1 SFEIDRP
8 PTHKAELVKSAS
20 DIDANLRAI
29 LPKVSELRKHFET
42 TKSSESEMNR
52 KERIARRLEGI
63 EADAPPALVPSM
75 QHVPG
80 LVANRLL
87 EEDTPRYM
95 RASDPCDPGIMVRCY
110 AGDEGSTTDRQ
121 SRARNR
127 GEPAGS
133 SQQGS
138 IQQGAPSDAIPALVG
153 STKAERIARYKA
165 ERRRQL
171 SERYGILLDQEAE
184 PERHPRQSRS
194 RREGRSQAQE
204 DEEARSRGD
213 ERSRPQYSQS
223 GVGRVFMPANPDPT
237 PVEPLPPE
245 RGRRGSFS
253 ERERVLNVENQRR
266 GSRTRQPPPEDA
278 PVAMETTLGRGVAAV
293 PSSPRTAR
301 RASLP
306 ATRQGISPGDLFI
319 EQQAQNILSRQGLAT
334 LSQSDWSLVQD
345 SDSNTHSHINWPSRI
360 RFRERQARDD
370 RGSDAGSDPS
380 SQRRHP
386 TVIPTYL
393 APRSE
398 SYGSSQR
405 SPSTERSIHQR
416 PRSVE
421 RPSFQRTPSYE
432 PPNYQRTG
440 SAEPP
445 NYQRT
450 GSAEPPRYQHHP
462 AVDSPHYQH
471 TPSYEPLSYQRTP
484 STEPPHYQRT
494 PSAEPP
500 HYQRTPSAEPPVYQH
515 GVNTDPP
522 GYPGTIGYPPVYGH
536 LPAHHRDA
544 PPPPVPHLAPP
555 PAPSHRD
562 LQRPPYGHHDNQ
574 HPSLRPGNAP
584 HQLSFSIAHPT
595 DPHFTSYKHPPA
607 QAHGH
612 TPQPPAQVPSY
623 AAQPPAQVPSY
634 AAQPPAQVPSYTA
647 HHVPQASLPPHAPA
661 GPAEP
666 QGYPFSSSVRHVV
679 GPGEFR
685 HRTSTDYQT
694 REPQQ
699 HNYQRRELQKDLQHR
714 EPQREDYQR
723 REPQRQDYQIRKP
736 QQHDCQRRDS
746 QQDDYHRRE
755 PQRDLRQQEP
765 QKEDYQ
771 RREPQQEPQRHNYQR
786 KEPQQVDFQR
796 REPQRAETQREDH
809 QRRDHY
815 GVEPHRAE
823 TQREDHQRR
832 DHYGGEPQ
840 SGLGQR
846 GEDHQRR
853 DAHRGD
859 YQTWVPHGAET
870 RRMEVSRGDFQ
881 IESSRPEPQRAEH
894 KRGESKESKEGEHQ
908 KREILRGEP
917 HRVGP
922 PPHGE
927 TQQGEPLRDPQ
938 RGQPETG
945 EPQRGELQ
953 RKPLRGEPET
963 ELQRGEPE
971 TREHKRGEPHRGEC
985 HREPQRA
992 EPQREPQGGEPQ
1004 KAELQQGVRTDQHTE
1019 GLLRSRK
1026 AVLPSEIR
1034 RRERSSDD
1042 PARSQGDEQRSPRI
1056 GQSDEQGSP
1065 RIGQSDELE
1074 GQGRRRRIS
1083 QSDEGEGHVRRRR
1096 ISQSDEKEAPV
1107 RRRRIS
1113 QEDGEARRVRTVSQ
1127 SEEEGQT
1134 SRVRRISQNQS
1145 EEDWEM
1151 RDHGQPLGSQD
1162 IADETLM
1169 DTTPPQLQPA
1179 NEEDRSVASPRSP
1192 ASPPERQRRSG
1203 GELKPKIRMR
1213 SMSDIGVTQR
1223 SAVYRSLERAA
1234 TREAATV
1241 GPVARETG
1249 GVANGEVGG
1258 LDTRVSVA
1266 KLRHSYL
1273 ENASGRRPELD
1284 VKVDPAA
1291 AVVAVAAEG
1300 EMPTAD
1306 WERGTR
1312 RPRRYITPGDDR
1324 KSSERFHTQ
1333 PITSAERLES
1343 DRSRLS
1349 PTQLQNNE
1357 ADEEKLDE
1365 RAKMS
1370 VAAKRSLFRELERS
1384 AEVIPKPRSR
1394 NAAVERRFRRA
1405 LERSHTQPVTPQEVV
1420 IATTLQAAASAHGST
1435 SKEQEKEALP
1445 REVVPGEE
1453 EAGPDAEEAGP
1464 DEPDISTLSLA
1475 EKMAL
1480 FNRISQ
1486 AGARPPDA
1494 KARRGQA
1501 RFQTQPI
1508 TQEEVLKIKLEPLSA
1523 SLVRS
1528 VAVASSQASVATVPA
1543 ASTATAGDAH
1553 LEKPPLPLYS
1563 PPPQASPNE
1572 RPYERGGVRYFSLSD
1587 STDHQSPP
1595 PSDHT
1600 HESGP
1605 SRVGQPQPSA
1615 NGQWRGGARE
1625 EGGWRS
1631 KQLLLEGE
1639 EPGAHTRPA
1648 PHTHT
1653 HTHTHP
1659 ASLSASKTEQERE
1672 LQVQRERER
1681 EEERERERE
1690 WERKRGLDREKEQER
1705 ELQRE
1710 AREQER
1716 EREKEQE
1723 LARER
1728 EREREREQERARE
1741 REREEE
1747 RAREREREREQEL
1760 AREREREEERARERE
1775 REREQEKERV
1785 RENSAV
1791 SEPQTHTHSH
1801 PHTHTHTH
1809 THRVQ
1814 HADREPSDRHTGA
1827 DVLQSSPSGRPVAA
1841 TAPYLQQSPPYTH
1854 PYTPVSPPAQPCT
1867 HTHPYTPVSPPAQPC
1882 THTPPYTPA
1891 SPPTQ
1896 PCTHTQP
1903 QAQPYVHG
1911 QPYVQTHTHTPSQ
1924 PQSQPY
1930 IDTHTPPQTQ
1940 PRPTAH
1946 PHTLVPP
1953 LPKPQTY
1960 LQAQSQPYSPP
1971 PPHTHTLTLTH
1982 THTPGYAHTHT
1993 PVRQSYGPAQAT
2005 PLTPPYTPP
2014 QTQAPPP
2021 PYPKPQAPPYSLLP
2035 QLPQPQLPQPQLP
2048 PAQSQPPPPTYPKPQ
2063 APQYGQLPPAQT
2075 LPPPPTYPKPAPPAG
2090 YPQPPSAQPPVA
2102 PKQPPAPQPKPQSYV
2117 LPPPEGL
2124 QGTPGPCA
2132 TLQPSQVSPKQARIA
2147 ATQAPP
2153 PPSTRVPQPESAE
2166 DMSALSI
2173 KERLA
2178 LLKKSGEE
2186 DWKNRINK
2194 KQEVAQEVVSAS
2206 DGNAQ
2211 IWQEQG
2217 SRKKEERAVVR
2228 EELTSS
2234 EKFWS
2239 NQPAGDE
2246 MGEGKISIEERKQ
2259 MICTREEAWQSTGR
2273 GVANDSSQYTVA
2285 ARMVKKGLAASS
2297 SIISP
2302 ILSPVSTKFKG
2313 SSPTV
2318 GKPQEELE
2326 AQPDMESD
2334 KKLDKLEAFIGRINS
2349 KVSELQ
2355 ETTLTVTERAVKE
2368 VMRLDDEVFSK
2379 FYRHVTELPRSPGRI
2394 HIDDDFDAI
2403 FGKQTPKLTSAMV
2416 QHKRAVR
2423 PSRNVQSSR
2432 NPLRML
2438 AARQDIRHEYT
2449 EQRLNIAQLE
2459 SRRMKQKTVSMT
2471 KSCSLSDA
2479 ALAGLAS
2486 KENFSSVSL
2495 RSASVSEQLTNNSA
2509 APYRKTMLLHV
2520 KGRRHVQTRLVEP
2533 RRSSL
2538 NSGDCFLLVTSELCC
2553 VWIGEFSNVIERA
2566 KVSELANFI
2575 QTNHDLGCRAT
2586 EVVTL
2591 EEGVNAQGAVATE
2604 FWKVLGGLAPYQS
2617 AGPAEEDELFESA
2630 IVETNCIFRLVED
2643 RLLPDDDYWGRVPHC
2658 ALLDSKEVLVFDF
2671 GCEVYVWHGREVTLA
2686 QRKVA
2691 FQLAKHLW
2699 NGTFDYT
2706 NCDINPLDPGGCNK
2720 LIPRKGQGRPDWAIF
2735 GRLTEHNETTLFKE
2749 KFQDWRETHRAKTD
2763 PDQPST
2769 EQVDVSGKEAGV
2781 APCAYDVRL
2790 MLPLLQSPVSTRL
2803 EGQDIG
2809 RGHGRVQGG
2818 EEDGLRSLEVSTT
2831 SVEAWHILEFDYSRL
2846 PRQSVGQFHEGD
2858 AYVVKWKYMV
2868 SAAVGSRQRPDQVRS
2883 APAGREKCCYFFWQ
2897 GRHSSVSEKGTSALM
2912 TVELDEERGPQVQV
2926 QQGKEPPCFLQCFNG
2941 GMVVH
2946 AGKREE
2952 EEENIQNEWRL
2963 YCVRGEVPV
2972 EGHLL
2977 EVACHCSSLRSRSSL
2992 VLLGVQQA
3000 HIYLWHGCKAQT
3012 HTRAV
3017 ARTAAERI
3025 KEQRPL
3031 EAGLH
3036 SSCQVTIHEC
3046 EEGEEP
3052 LGFWEALGRKDR
3064 KAYDCMLQDPGKF
3077 DFTPRVFLLSSSSGE
3092 FVARELFHPSQAP
3105 GLVSSQ
3111 PCLQEDLYSAPQ
3123 PALFLVDNFHEVY
3136 LWQGWWPQDSES
3148 PGSAHIRW
3156 DADRKC
3162 AMETVLQYCRAK
3174 SEKAAVPKAY
3184 LVHAGLEPLTFT
3196 NMFPSWEHRQDIAHI
3211 TEKEAEVCNQIIL
3224 VEDVLARLC
3233 QNTYPLSALKTRP
3246 LPQGVDPLR
3255 LEIYLSEEDFE
3266 EALDMKRE
3274 EFEAL
3279 PGWKQVNLKK
3289 AKGLF

>member
-1 SFEIDRP
+1 
-8 PTHKAELVKSAS
+8 
-20 DIDANLRAI
+20 
-29 LPKVSELRKHFET
+29 
-42 TKSSESEMNR
+42 
-52 KERIARRLEGI
+52 
-63 EADAPPALVPSM
+63 
-75 QHVPG
+75 
-80 LVANRLL
+80 
-87 EEDTPRYM
+87 
-95 RASDPCDPGIMVRCY
+95 
-110 AGDEGSTTDRQ
+110 
-121 SRARNR
+121 
-127 GEPAGS
+127 
-133 SQQGS
+133 
-138 IQQGAPSDAIPALVG
+138 
-153 STKAERIARYKA
+153 
-165 ERRRQL
+165 
-171 SERYGILLDQEAE
+171 
-184 PERHPRQSRS
+184 
-194 RREGRSQAQE
+194 
-204 DEEARSRGD
+204 
-213 ERSRPQYSQS
+213 
-223 GVGRVFMPANPDPT
+223 
-237 PVEPLPPE
+237 
-245 RGRRGSFS
+245 
-253 ERERVLNVENQRR
+253 
-266 GSRTRQPPPEDA
+266 
-278 PVAMETTLGRGVAAV
+278 
-293 PSSPRTAR
+293 
-301 RASLP
+301 
-306 ATRQGISPGDLFI
+306 
-319 EQQAQNILSRQGLAT
+319 
-334 LSQSDWSLVQD
+334 
-345 SDSNTHSHINWPSRI
+345 
-360 RFRERQARDD
+360 
-370 RGSDAGSDPS
+370 
-380 SQRRHP
+380 
-386 TVIPTYL
+386 
-393 APRSE
+393 
-398 SYGSSQR
+398 
-405 SPSTERSIHQR
+405 
-416 PRSVE
+416 
-421 RPSFQRTPSYE
+421 
-432 PPNYQRTG
+432 
-440 SAEPP
+440 
-445 NYQRT
+445 
-450 GSAEPPRYQHHP
+450 
-462 AVDSPHYQH
+462 
-471 TPSYEPLSYQRTP
+471 
-484 STEPPHYQRT
+484 
-494 PSAEPP
+494 
-500 HYQRTPSAEPPVYQH
+500 
-515 GVNTDPP
+515 
-522 GYPGTIGYPPVYGH
+522 
-536 LPAHHRDA
+536 
-544 PPPPVPHLAPP
+544 
-555 PAPSHRD
+555 
-562 LQRPPYGHHDNQ
+562 
-574 HPSLRPGNAP
+574 
-584 HQLSFSIAHPT
+584 
-595 DPHFTSYKHPPA
+595 
-607 QAHGH
+607 
-612 TPQPPAQVPSY
+612 
-623 AAQPPAQVPSY
+623 
-634 AAQPPAQVPSYTA
+634 
-647 HHVPQASLPPHAPA
+647 
-661 GPAEP
+661 
-666 QGYPFSSSVRHVV
+666 
-679 GPGEFR
+679 
-685 HRTSTDYQT
+685 
-694 REPQQ
+694 
-699 HNYQRRELQKDLQHR
+699 
-714 EPQREDYQR
+714 
-723 REPQRQDYQIRKP
+723 
-736 QQHDCQRRDS
+736 
-746 QQDDYHRRE
+746 
-755 PQRDLRQQEP
+755 
-765 QKEDYQ
+765 
-771 RREPQQEPQRHNYQR
+771 
-786 KEPQQVDFQR
+786 
-796 REPQRAETQREDH
+796 
-809 QRRDHY
+809 
-815 GVEPHRAE
+815 
-823 TQREDHQRR
+823 
-832 DHYGGEPQ
+832 
-840 SGLGQR
+840 
-846 GEDHQRR
+846 
-853 DAHRGD
+853 
-859 YQTWVPHGAET
+859 
-870 RRMEVSRGDFQ
+870 MEVSRGDFQ
-881 IESSRPEPQRAEH
+881 IESSRPEPQRAEP

-927 TQQGEPLRDPQ
+927 TPQGEPLRDPQ

-945 EPQRGELQ
+945 ESQRGELQ

-963 ELQRGEPE
+963 ELHRGEPE

-1042 PARSQGDEQRSPRI
+1042 PARSQGDEQ
-1056 GQSDEQGSP
+1056 GSP

-1074 GQGRRRRIS
+1074 GQGRRRISQSDEGEGHVRRRRIS

-1192 ASPPERQRRSG
+1192 ASPPERPRRSG

-1241 GPVARETG
+1241 GPVAREMG

-1291 AVVAVAAEG
+1291 VVVAVAAEG
-1300 EMPTAD
+1300 EMPMAD

-1420 IATTLQAAASAHGST
+1420 IATTCTAPAVPLVPVQTTLPRIPSPALVSTTTNSFSLQAAASAHGST

-1445 REVVPGEE
+1445 REVVPSEE

-1508 TQEEVLKIKLEPLSA
+1508 TQEEVLKELEQEVPPTAVTEPTPVTLEQPQGEQIKLEPLSA

-1563 PPPQASPNE
+1563 PPPQPSPNE
-1572 RPYERGGVRYFSLSD
+1572 RSPARGPRA
-1587 STDHQSPP
+1587 QRQ
-1595 PSDHT
+1595 T
-1600 HESGP
+1600 HW
-1605 SRVGQPQPSA
+1605 SRCA
-1615 NGQWRGGARE
+1615 AA
-1625 EGGWRS
+1625 
-1631 KQLLLEGE
+1631 
-1639 EPGAHTRPA
+1639 EPF
-1648 PHTHT
+1648 
-1653 HTHTHP
+1653 
-1659 ASLSASKTEQERE
+1659 
-1672 LQVQRERER
+1672 
-1681 EEERERERE
+1681 
-1690 WERKRGLDREKEQER
+1690 
-1705 ELQRE
+1705 RE
-1710 AREQER
+1710 ASGSDGSLPAA
-1716 EREKEQE
+1716 K
-1723 LARER
+1723 
-1728 EREREREQERARE
+1728 
-1741 REREEE
+1741 
-1747 RAREREREREQEL
+1747 
-1760 AREREREEERARERE
+1760 
-1775 REREQEKERV
+1775 
-1785 RENSAV
+1785 
-1791 SEPQTHTHSH
+1791 
-1801 PHTHTHTH
+1801 
-1809 THRVQ
+1809 
-1814 HADREPSDRHTGA
+1814 PST
-1827 DVLQSSPSGRPVAA
+1827 
-1841 TAPYLQQSPPYTH
+1841 
-1854 PYTPVSPPAQPCT
+1854 
-1867 HTHPYTPVSPPAQPC
+1867 
-1882 THTPPYTPA
+1882 
-1891 SPPTQ
+1891 
-1896 PCTHTQP
+1896 
-1903 QAQPYVHG
+1903 
-1911 QPYVQTHTHTPSQ
+1911 
-1924 PQSQPY
+1924 
-1930 IDTHTPPQTQ
+1930 
-1940 PRPTAH
+1940 
-1946 PHTLVPP
+1946 
-1953 LPKPQTY
+1953 
-1960 LQAQSQPYSPP
+1960 
-1971 PPHTHTLTLTH
+1971 
-1982 THTPGYAHTHT
+1982 
-1993 PVRQSYGPAQAT
+1993 
-2005 PLTPPYTPP
+2005 
-2014 QTQAPPP
+2014 
-2021 PYPKPQAPPYSLLP
+2021 
-2035 QLPQPQLPQPQLP
+2035 
-2048 PAQSQPPPPTYPKPQ
+2048 QPPPPTYPKPQ
-2063 APQYGQLPPAQT
+2063 APQYGQLPSAQT
-2075 LPPPPTYPKPAPPAG
+2075 LPPPPTYPKPVPPAG
-2090 YPQPPSAQPPVA
+2090 YPQPPPAQPPVA

-2117 LPPPEGL
+2117 LPPPEDL
-2124 QGTPGPCA
+2124 QGAPG
-2132 TLQPSQVSPKQARIA
+2132 PSQVSPKQARIA

-2153 PPSTRVPQPESAE
+2153 PPSTRVPQPASAE

-2217 SRKKEERAVVR
+2217 SRKKEPVFAAMYSPPPVEQQ
-2228 EELTSS
+2228 
-2234 EKFWS
+2234 F

-2246 MGEGKISIEERKQ
+2246 MGEGKMSIEERKQ

-2349 KVSELQ
+2349 RVSELQ

-2509 APYRKTMLLHV
+2509 APYRKTMLLHI

-2538 NSGDCFLLVTSELCC
+2538 NSGDCFLLITSELCC

-2671 GCEVYVWHGREVTLA
+2671 GSEVYVWHGREVTLA

-2749 KFQDWRETHRAKTD
+2749 KFQDWRETHRAD

-2769 EQVDVSGKEAGV
+2769 EQVEVSGKEAGV

-2803 EGQDIG
+2803 DGQDIG

-2831 SVEAWHILEFDYSRL
+2831 SVEAWHVLEFDYSRL

-2868 SAAVGSRQRPDQVRS
+2868 TGTCRQRPDQVRS

-2912 TVELDEERGPQVQV
+2912 TIQLDEERGPQVQV

-2992 VLLGVQQA
+2992 VLLGIQQA
-3000 HIYLWHGCKAQT
+3000 HIYL
-3012 HTRAV
+3012 
-3017 ARTAAERI
+3017 
-3025 KEQRPL
+3025 RPL

-3266 EALDMKRE
+3266 GQ
-3274 EFEAL
+3274 
-3279 PGWKQVNLKK
+3279 P
-3289 AKGLF
+3289 